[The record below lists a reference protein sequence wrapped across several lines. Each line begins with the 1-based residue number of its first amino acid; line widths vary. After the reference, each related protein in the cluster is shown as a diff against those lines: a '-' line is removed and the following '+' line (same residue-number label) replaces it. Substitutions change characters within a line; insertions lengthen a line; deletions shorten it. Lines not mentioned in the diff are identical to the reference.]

1 VSPAAQPPK
10 WVPPK
15 TTKKNG
21 GPVATQPLVQNPPP
35 VPAPAT
41 IEDAKALP
49 GFGEGTPITAPM
61 SAKTGPL
68 SGAAGSLVVTVVK
81 DFWKSPT
88 IIGIKNAVLAAV
100 GIALFGVAMQ
110 VVSVNGDLS
119 KIDLQTTQKLFIG
132 AVAFSL
138 ASAYAAWW
146 KRRDNDPV
154 KQG

>member
-1 VSPAAQPPK
+1 MSTQPPA
-10 WVPPK
+10 P
-15 TTKKNG
+15 N
-21 GPVATQPLVQNPPP
+21 

-41 IEDAKALP
+41 LAEAKALP
-49 GFGEGTPITAPM
+49 GFGEGTVIAAPM

-81 DFWKSPT
+81 DFWQSPT
-88 IIGIKNAVLAAV
+88 IKAIRAAV
-100 GIALFGVAMQ
+100 IAAIGIALFGVAMQ
-110 VVSVNGDLS
+110 IVSVNGDLS
-119 KIDLQTTQKLFIG
+119 KIDLQTTEKLFIG

-154 KQG
+154 KQ

>member
-1 VSPAAQPPK
+1 MSPAAQPPK

-15 TTKKNG
+15 AKKNG
-21 GPVATQPLVQNPPP
+21 GPVSTQPLVQNPPP

-41 IEDAKALP
+41 IDDAKAIA
-49 GFGEGTPITAPM
+49 GFGAGTPVTAPM

-68 SGAAGSLVVTVVK
+68 AGAAGSLVVTVVK
-81 DFWKSPT
+81 NFWESPT
-88 IIGIKNAVLAAV
+88 IIAIKNAVLAAV
-100 GIALFGVAMQ
+100 GVALFGVAMQ
-110 VVSVNGDLS
+110 IASVKGDLGQ
-119 KIDLQTTQKLFIG
+119 INWQTMQKLFIG

-146 KRRDNDPV
+146 KRRDNDPI